1 MERVLPIERATLS
14 AAMSVL
20 WQIGWIIGG
29 TWYALLQATLGFE
42 AGYTVNFV
50 TIITLYSVATALYWI
65 WFRHTDR
72 R

>member
-1 MERVLPIERATLS
+1 
-14 AAMSVL
+14 
-20 WQIGWIIGG
+20 
-29 TWYALLQATLGFE
+29 
-42 AGYTVNFV
+42 V